1 MVCVLRG
8 FPECPEGLRLSC
20 QPEWDAFPFLPQ
32 VSIPPSVF
40 ARITYHISE
49 PRPSPGLRICLWG
62 ELNLRHLG
70 IKRRRL
76 RVGTKI
82 HPTSTL
88 HKTLNYL
95 TSSPPPNDSVGEAH
109 IITPILHMSGHTAS
123 KGYLSICYLNL
134 KTYIFFFP
142 HFVLLVQLYLAEQ
155 ILRGWGW

>member
-1 MVCVLRG
+1 MPGLWTQNKHETLLAETPELVCKS
-8 FPECPEGLRLSC
+8 PEGSWPRLTLG
-20 QPEWDAFPFLPQ
+20 PW
-32 VSIPPSVF
+32 
-40 ARITYHISE
+40 
-49 PRPSPGLRICLWG
+49 RPSETKDSRSLVAGSICLWG